1 MTERSSQEEMGS
13 PIDYFAIL
21 GVSRDAGQDE
31 IEARYRELSGHLVS
45 AAIPAALKEWATRE
59 AALVDEAYAILSD
72 PERRAELEQ
81 APRAVPAA
89 AASPVAAVAPQVPVA
104 EYDDISA
111 PEITRAT
118 PGERPVSALNALF
131 MGVPWKLMAIGA
143 VIGVVVLGAIFFG
156 NDLISGGGD
165 DSSSGGQEDQ
175 LAKIDMER
183 VADLTALVEQDPK
196 NAEATFELGEIF
208 FLGGEW
214 QTGIDWFTKLL
225 ELDPTNVHAL
235 TDVGTAQFN
244 LGQFEAAKTAWLK
257 ARELDPND
265 EQVHYNLGFLYANV
279 DPVDYAAALA
289 EWQLVVELAPG
300 SDLANTAQVHLESLA
315 AEASAAPTPAATA
328 NPGG

>member
-1 MTERSSQEEMGS
+1 
-13 PIDYFAIL
+13 
-21 GVSRDAGQDE
+21 
-31 IEARYRELSGHLVS
+31 
-45 AAIPAALKEWATRE
+45 
-59 AALVDEAYAILSD
+59 
-72 PERRAELEQ
+72 
-81 APRAVPAA
+81 
-89 AASPVAAVAPQVPVA
+89 
-104 EYDDISA
+104 
-111 PEITRAT
+111 
-118 PGERPVSALNALF
+118 

-143 VIGVVVLGAIFFG
+143 AIGVVVLGAIFFG
-156 NDLISGGGD
+156 SDIISGGDD
-165 DSSSGGQEDQ
+165 DSSAGGQEDQ
-175 LAKIDMER
+175 LAEIDMER
-183 VADLTALVEQDPK
+183 VSELAALVEQDPK

-315 AEASAAPTPAATA
+315 AEASAGASPAATEA
-328 NPGG
+328 PASPGG

>member
-1 MTERSSQEEMGS
+1 
-13 PIDYFAIL
+13 
-21 GVSRDAGQDE
+21 
-31 IEARYRELSGHLVS
+31 
-45 AAIPAALKEWATRE
+45 
-59 AALVDEAYAILSD
+59 
-72 PERRAELEQ
+72 
-81 APRAVPAA
+81 
-89 AASPVAAVAPQVPVA
+89 
-104 EYDDISA
+104 
-111 PEITRAT
+111 
-118 PGERPVSALNALF
+118 
-131 MGVPWKLMAIGA
+131 MAIGA

-156 NDLISGGGD
+156 SDIISGGDD
-165 DSSSGGQEDQ
+165 DSSAGGQEDQ

-183 VADLTALVEQDPK
+183 VADLTALVDQDPK